1 MKPIR
6 QFFLEANPN
15 PERQGCPDEKTLRDI
30 AENRLPADH
39 PARLHLASC
48 SPCFAEFRS
57 FKVQV
62 ENARSSRRRNL
73 VWAIA
78 ACLLLAVGI
87 YGSSLLFKKSEPSV
101 VKSGTPKPAGEL
113 AAVDRTIDLF
123 NHGTV
128 RGGGE
133 PNPLDAVS
141 LPSTLVH
148 LRLILPRFSD
158 PGNYV
163 VAVSKDRAGAAIVAR
178 GSGKTVADGPRLFL
192 DVALDLRGATV
203 GSYFLATVR
212 ESDNGTYYYP
222 LNVQSR

>member
-1 MKPIR
+1 VKPIR
-6 QFFLEANPN
+6 QFFLQANPN

-57 FKVQV
+57 FKIRV
-62 ENARSSRRRNL
+62 ENARSLRRRNL

-87 YGSSLLFKKSEPSV
+87 YGSSLLFKKSEPKV
-101 VKSGTPKPAGEL
+101 VKGGAPKPAGEL

-128 RGGGE
+128 RGGSE

-148 LRLILPRFSD
+148 LRLILPRYSD
-158 PGNYV
+158 PGSYV
-163 VAVSKDRAGAAIVAR
+163 VAVSKDRAGTAILAR
-178 GSGKTVADGPRLFL
+178 GSGKTEADGPRLFL
-192 DVALDLRGATV
+192 DVPLDLRGAPV

-222 LNVQSR
+222 LNVQGR